1 VKSIANELSSTATGS
16 GPSGSSLALHR
27 YPGMREDILAMAQ
40 DFERS
45 HVSAGLGDCGEFR
58 RVSCRNV
65 AEGAEHN

>member
-1 VKSIANELSSTATGS
+1 MSWAAPRPTVGVAAQVLHFIVIA
-16 GPSGSSLALHR
+16 
-27 YPGMREDILAMAQ
+27 GMREDILAMAQ

-45 HVSAGLGDCGEFR
+45 HVFTALGDCGEFR